1 MSTRYFYNNSYYYT
15 IDSLYRAI
23 WKHERRLLRNVT
35 TIEGFQSYGVSVSSE
50 LYDPLETVNLE
61 TLRSKL
67 LEKLDTKLTEY
78 RNNRDTAIESSLG
91 FKANANITAYNNVD
105 GVRLQAEQ
113 GSNTLSDGKVAFM
126 DYDDNL
132 QMLDAEQ
139 LAKLQLEISE
149 NGSRAYGVKWQARQ
163 AIEKAQTN
171 KEMLEIFNQLEF

>member
-1 MSTRYFYNNSYYYT
+1 
-15 IDSLYRAI
+15 
-23 WKHERRLLRNVT
+23 
-35 TIEGFQSYGVSVSSE
+35 
-50 LYDPLETVNLE
+50 
-61 TLRSKL
+61 
-67 LEKLDTKLTEY
+67 
-78 RNNRDTAIESSLG
+78 
-91 FKANANITAYNNVD
+91 
-105 GVRLQAEQ
+105 
-113 GSNTLSDGKVAFM
+113 M